1 MLIDRPINVLT
12 YHLYKNTLIPHKNIR
27 VMRYGIY
34 VLYSEF
40 VKLAILTIF
49 FSLIGMLNEFLFA
62 LVILLLIR
70 PYSGG
75 IHFNSFMGCF
85 LFTIGFFI
93 LNVAILPSLNYIN
106 NPSIYIVLFPIN
118 LLIIFLCSPMPSK
131 HRPIKNK
138 KIKNKYKFLATFFT
152 VAIYS
157 ALLLTN
163 IDPTFKAIGL
173 WTINLQAIQLL
184 IGGGVTRE
192 KIQKTKLFSILNS

>member
-12 YHLYKNTLIPHKNIR
+12 YKLYKETLIPHKNIR

-34 VLYSEF
+34 ALYSEC
-40 VKLAILTIF
+40 VKLAILIIF
-49 FSLIGMLNEFLFA
+49 FSLIGTLNEFLFA

-85 LFTIGFFI
+85 LFTFGFFI

-106 NPSIYIVLFPIN
+106 NPSVYIVLYPIS

-152 VAIYS
+152 ATIYL
-157 ALLLTN
+157 ALLL
-163 IDPTFKAIGL
+163 IELDPVYKAIGL
-173 WTINLQAIQLL
+173 WTINLQATQLL

-192 KIQKTKLFSILNS
+192 KSKKT

>member
-1 MLIDRPINVLT
+1 MLIDRPIKVLT
-12 YHLYKNTLIPHKNIR
+12 YKLYKETLIPHKNIR

-34 VLYSEF
+34 ALYSEC
-40 VKLAILTIF
+40 VKLAILIIF
-49 FSLIGMLNEFLFA
+49 FSLIGTLNEFLFA

-85 LFTIGFFI
+85 LFTFGFFI
-93 LNVAILPSLNYIN
+93 LNVAIIPSLNYIN
-106 NPSIYIVLFPIN
+106 NPSVYIVLYPIS

-152 VAIYS
+152 ATIYL
-157 ALLLTN
+157 ALLL
-163 IDPTFKAIGL
+163 IELDPTYKAIGL
-173 WTINLQAIQLL
+173 WTINLQATQLL

-192 KIQKTKLFSILNS
+192 KSKKT

>member
-1 MLIDRPINVLT
+1 
-12 YHLYKNTLIPHKNIR
+12 
-27 VMRYGIY
+27 
-34 VLYSEF
+34 
-40 VKLAILTIF
+40 
-49 FSLIGMLNEFLFA
+49 
-62 LVILLLIR
+62 
-70 PYSGG
+70 
-75 IHFNSFMGCF
+75 
-85 LFTIGFFI
+85 
-93 LNVAILPSLNYIN
+93 
-106 NPSIYIVLFPIN
+106 
-118 LLIIFLCSPMPSK
+118 MPSK